1 MDKISLEQ
9 LEEMQKDLFKKQ
21 CDLDIQ
27 KAFVKHFIKK
37 KKAEQLTIRDVSGS
51 ALTAVRMIRDAV
63 EYGKLRAWN
72 SEVGNKKA
80 KEIMDEFHSG
90 KYKRKDGMWVQVNW
104 AVEKF
109 EEHYR

>member
-37 KKAEQLTIRDVSGS
+37 KQSEQLTIPVVVKPFYCLDEVHRGKEDVCQ
-51 ALTAVRMIRDAV
+51 RQCDYCR
-63 EYGKLRAWN
+63 
-72 SEVGNKKA
+72 
-80 KEIMDEFHSG
+80 
-90 KYKRKDGMWVQVNW
+90 KR
-104 AVEKF
+104 
-109 EEHYR
+109 H

>member
-37 KKAEQLTIRDVSGS
+37 KKAEQLNIHSVSKSFYCYKEKIDGVKCDDCCS
-51 ALTAVRMIRDAV
+51 VT
-63 EYGKLRAWN
+63 
-72 SEVGNKKA
+72 NKC
-80 KEIMDEFHSG
+80 ISQGF
-90 KYKRKDGMWVQVNW
+90 VQ
-104 AVEKF
+104 
-109 EEHYR
+109 

>member
-37 KKAEQLTIRDVSGS
+37 KQSEQLTLTDVSN
-51 ALTAVRMIRDAV
+51 R
-63 EYGKLRAWN
+63 N
-72 SEVGNKKA
+72 
-80 KEIMDEFHSG
+80 
-90 KYKRKDGMWVQVNW
+90 
-104 AVEKF
+104 
-109 EEHYR
+109 